1 MPLSFNWPF
10 PERPTRYYKALSTV
24 TIGLVG
30 TLSRLW
36 MKYITSVRIEN
47 GKNYYVFTFHRI
59 LLLKGDILLN
69 TVLHRDPK
77 RPLITTANHHS
88 CLDDPLLIGGLM
100 PYRVFWNR
108 QRMRWSLGADDI
120 VFTVKRH
127 QRFFSLGKTIPVK
140 RGAGVY
146 QRPMDFA
153 LEQINQ
159 GDWVHVFPEAKV
171 NITKELMR
179 LKWGVGRLIA
189 EAKICPLVVPFYHL
203 GMDSVL
209 PNVEPYTPKM
219 SQKVSIYVGEPLILD
234 DLVEKMKKENRS
246 LQEIRK
252 AVTDVIQNEFAKLKP
267 KCEELHR
274 QHLASGSSSSSSK
287 T

>member
-10 PERPTRYYKALSTV
+10 PEKPTRYYKALSTV

-47 GKNYYVFTFHRI
+47 V
-59 LLLKGDILLN
+59 DILHN
-69 TVLHRDPK
+69 AVLHRDPK
-77 RPLITTANHHS
+77 RSLITTANHHS
-88 CLDDPLLIGGLM
+88 CLDDPLLIGATM

-120 VFTVKRH
+120 AFTVRRH
-127 QRFFSLGKTIPVK
+127 QRFFSLGKTIPIK
-140 RGAGVY
+140 RGDGVY

-159 GDWVHVFPEAKV
+159 GDWVHIFPEGKV
-171 NITKELMR
+171 NLTKEIMR

-189 EAKICPLVVPFYHL
+189 EANICPLVVPFYHL

-209 PNVEPYTPKM
+209 PNVEPYVPKIG
-219 SQKVSIYVGEPLILD
+219 QKVSIYVGEPLILD
-234 DLVEKMKKENRS
+234 NLVEKMKKENRS
-246 LQEIRK
+246 LENIRK
-252 AVTDVIQNEFAKLKP
+252 AVTDIIQNEFEKLKP

-274 QHLASGSSSSSSK
+274 QHLENSSSSTSSK

>member
-1 MPLSFNWPF
+1 MPLLFNWPF
-10 PERPTRYYKALSTV
+10 PEKPTRYYKALSTV

-47 GKNYYVFTFHRI
+47 G
-59 LLLKGDILLN
+59 DIIRN
-69 TVLHRDPK
+69 AVLHRDPK

-88 CLDDPLLIGGLM
+88 CLDDPLLFGGLM

-108 QRMRWSLGADDI
+108 QQMRWSLGADDI
-120 VFTVKRH
+120 VFTVKSH

-140 RGAGVY
+140 RGDGVY
-146 QRPMDFA
+146 QQPMDFA

-159 GDWVHVFPEAKV
+159 GDWVHIFPEAKV
-171 NITKELMR
+171 NLTKELMR

-209 PNVEPYTPKM
+209 PNVEPYVPKM
-219 SQKVSIYVGEPLILD
+219 GQKVSIYVGEPLILD
-234 DLVEKMKKENRS
+234 DLVEKMKKENQS

-252 AVTDVIQNEFAKLKP
+252 AVTDRIQFEFAKLKS

-274 QHLASGSSSSSSK
+274 EHLENYIAIENSLDHVNSYIINPNQ
-287 T
+287 